1 MYCPNCGKE
10 YQENQNFCRFCGAKL
25 NDDNS
30 EKDNPTN
37 NEKLAENVSLQENA
51 VKNTKNTETPEK
63 INTKESVDLTIKTQI
78 SEESDDKGT
87 EKPSSLLSEET
98 DENNTDE
105 PDSSTTEEDDE
116 EQEETLKEEV
126 SDFFT
131 DLKNSLIIETPEG
144 KKLTPSAIT
153 LLVVLFIFVVFMGN
167 LLWSINDAIQINP
180 SMTNE
185 NALMNIPNDNEDGAY
200 TQTPEPKEEE
210 NTEEEQQE
218 SQEEEPTF
226 AEQPQQF
233 EEPPLVPIEEVRQR
247 EQQYPEPEIPEPQEF
262 TDAPEH

>member
-1 MYCPNCGKE
+1 M
-10 YQENQNFCRFCGAKL
+10 

-51 VKNTKNTETPEK
+51 VENSETPEK

-262 TDAPEH
+262 TDTPEH